1 MEELAPDLHLLP
13 SHPAFAFN
21 CYLAGGV
28 LVDASTRWARRRIL
42 RALSGRTVSAHA
54 ITHAHADHQG
64 ASAAVCQALGVPF
77 WVGERDVEVAEAG
90 GPAVATPRN
99 PVTFVQG
106 RLWAG
111 PGRRVDRVLRE
122 GEEVGGFTVLE
133 TPGHAPGHV
142 SLWRERDRV
151 LIAGDVFFGRHP
163 LTGRPG
169 VHPPPDAFTPDPAAN
184 LAAMRRLADLAPALT
199 CFGHGPPIRD
209 AALLEAC
216 VERCE
221 KPARQAT

>member
-1 MEELAPDLHLLP
+1 MEDLATDLHLLP
-13 SHPAFAFN
+13 SRPKHAFN

-28 LVDASTRWARRRIL
+28 LIDASTRWARRRIL
-42 RALSGRTVSAHA
+42 RELAGRTVTAHA

-64 ASAAVCQALGVPF
+64 ASAAVCAELGIPF
-77 WVGERDVEVAEAG
+77 WVGERDVATAEAG

-99 PVTFVQG
+99 AVTFAQG
-106 RLWAG
+106 HVWAG

-122 GEEVGGFTVLE
+122 GDEVGGFTVLE

-142 SLWRERDRV
+142 SLWRERDRA

-163 LTGRPG
+163 LSGRPG
-169 VHPPPDAFTPDPAAN
+169 VHPPPDAFTPDPATN
-184 LAAMRRLADLAPALT
+184 LAAMRRLAELGPSLT
-199 CFGHGPPIRD
+199 CFGHGPPVRD
-209 AALLEAC
+209 AGLLLEC

-221 KPARQAT
+221 GRAG